1 MPCHLSVGRP
11 SGPFGGLD
19 GVVAEGGANLSRA
32 EIACL
37 LATGA
42 IAVQPALVLM
52 DADEIG
58 LGSAEIQQLS
68 DLLRPKGTAALVV
81 IRNSE
86 IEGLFDGHIELAPKV
101 KDAAAPAAPLSQH
114 SNTRDHSY
122 V

>member
-1 MPCHLSVGRP
+1 MPCHLSVGRLTGP
-11 SGPFGGLD
+11 SGGLV

-37 LATGA
+37 LAKGA
-42 IAVQPALVLM
+42 IAVQPALVLI